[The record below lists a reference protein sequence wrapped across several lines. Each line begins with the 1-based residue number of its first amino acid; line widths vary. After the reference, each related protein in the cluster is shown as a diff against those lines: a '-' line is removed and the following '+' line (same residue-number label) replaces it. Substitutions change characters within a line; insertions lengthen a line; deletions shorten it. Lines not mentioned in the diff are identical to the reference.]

1 MFTDNESRDEIPAS
15 SAGMIRFSFKCG
27 SAVNGNGK
35 PFVIKNKLAVV
46 PEVIGGNG
54 SLKLAFNKS
63 ASSDAAFAAEK
74 DALISDSAP
83 DAGLEMET
91 TSSGMPS
98 FVLSNTDLNCG
109 TEPTKQSNTDGT
121 DKKMSFTFWD
131 ETEETTPGN
140 NSQNTV
146 IYVTD
151 FTLAL
156 DGNGLKNAV
165 FAY

>member
-27 SAVNGNGK
+27 AAVNGNGK

-63 ASSDAAFAAEK
+63 ESSDATFAAEK
-74 DALISDSAP
+74 DALISDSAL

-98 FVLSNTDLNCG
+98 FVLS
-109 TEPTKQSNTDGT
+109 
-121 DKKMSFTFWD
+121 
-131 ETEETTPGN
+131 
-140 NSQNTV
+140 NTV

-165 FAY
+165 FAYQISGGTGSCRLNVKVDLGLTE